1 MRIDE
6 CVIAASQEE
15 QEELKETFCC
25 SRIYFLLIKL
35 KSLLRDGDEHEA
47 ASKFLSFT
55 RTLDGDQILMRKLKK
70 KSIYGVVKLFLRFF
84 HKFFDQISTFF

>member
-35 KSLLRDGDEHEA
+35 KSLLRDGDEHET
-47 ASKFLSFT
+47 ASKFLSFFT

-70 KSIYGVVKLFLRFF
+70 QINLWRCKFIFMFF
-84 HKFFDQISTFF
+84 S